1 MSDDPAFVAD
11 PPASPRSMSAP
22 RVAGRDS
29 LPVFR
34 QLESANGDSAN
45 VELTVCI
52 ELGRVRMRLT
62 DVLQVTEG
70 SVLELD
76 KLANEPVDVVV
87 NDQLVARG
95 EVVVLNEKFA
105 VRICQVMPA
114 AKDARV

>member
-11 PPASPRSMSAP
+11 PPSLPASVSPP
-22 RVAGRDS
+22 RVSSRDS

-34 QLESANGDSAN
+34 QTQKSNGDSTN
-45 VELTVCI
+45 LELAVSI
-52 ELGRVRMRLT
+52 ELGRVRMRLS
-62 DVLQVTEG
+62 DVLSMSEG

-76 KLANEPVDVVV
+76 KLAHEPVDVVV

-105 VRICQVMPA
+105 VRITEVMPA
-114 AKDARV
+114 AKEAHA